1 MTKKKKTNPVG
12 RPPKEEE
19 TKQRILWLTKEA
31 DEKLNEL
38 ATQRQKTRS
47 EIAISAIVNFVNFEL
62 SGAQFQDL
70 KDERDAQKKKLDKI
84 RALIDE

>member
-38 ATQRQKTRS
+38 ATQRQKKRS
-47 EIAISAIVNFVNFEL
+47 EIAISAIVNFEL